1 MSLSFYSQDGVYRG
15 YYKEVPITKNNLT
28 SHLANCT
35 YLGVPAKIKQDQ
47 MNRRWDKK
55 VISYTT

>member
-15 YYKEVPITKNNLT
+15 YYKEAPITKNNLT

-35 YLGVPAKIKQDQ
+35 YLGSQMYLLRLNKIK
-47 MNRRWDKK
+47 
-55 VISYTT
+55 